1 MRLTK
6 SIGIAVS
13 TLALGMGAAFAGESP
28 ITNDSDPLGYQQAPY
43 SSYEQGGPEQLSGP
57 SMRMDEPAMQ
67 SAQPQ
72 DYEVYDVYVIPSDT
86 IVLVP
91 SEEDPSQT
99 PVFGNEQ
106 G

>member
-13 TLALGMGAAFAGESP
+13 TLALSAGAAFAGEGAIDRS
-28 ITNDSDPLGYQQAPY
+28 DSRGYQPNA

-57 SMRMDEPAMQ
+57 QDPSMNSMDEYSMQ
-67 SAQPQ
+67 NPEYSPL
-72 DYEVYDVYVIPSDT
+72 PSDEDQAESP
-86 IVLVP
+86 VL
-91 SEEDPSQT
+91 
-99 PVFGNEQ
+99 GNER